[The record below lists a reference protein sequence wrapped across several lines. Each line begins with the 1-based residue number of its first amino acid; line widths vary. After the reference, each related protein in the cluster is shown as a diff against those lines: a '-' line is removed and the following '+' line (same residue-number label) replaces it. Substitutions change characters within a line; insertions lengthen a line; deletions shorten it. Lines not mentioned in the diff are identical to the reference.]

1 MTQISSDAIRLSINE
16 TKIKATAMG
25 IRIGIGNRIKIG
37 GGGGGG
43 QSWASYWASQPEV
56 LFFGL
61 YSDISGGQMPNRKS
75 GSSDYLT
82 VTGAAG
88 SETYQCPNTAPYITA
103 DTDRIWFNT
112 DVIQRVPTTAE
123 LVGYDFTRTIV
134 KYANASPHA
143 IEAIMILS
151 SDYVTD
157 KMRDDFMLSIWWDNT
172 LSDHGFLKENRGAER
187 SVWINAYAILGDG
200 NTVGWY
206 DSQILSTITKDESNI
221 VSKWEDA
228 LLSGNDLVPVAAL
241 AERYPTWSSDGILF
255 DGTKNHLRDAFTY
268 DSPQCI
274 YIVLKQI
281 TWTLNDILFDGY
293 TAATMPFSQYQETP
307 KLLIKGCVQTTPPID
322 TYFIARIRLKNGSNK
337 FTINNGSAVT
347 STQAAVNAG
356 GFAIGG
362 NGNGGQCAN
371 LQVKEIILRAI
382 DETEEYEKIIYNYL
396 AQKYGFDLI

>member
-1 MTQISSDAIRLSINE
+1 MA
-16 TKIKATAMG
+16 
-25 IRIGIGNRIKIG
+25 IGIGISLIFGNKSQ
-37 GGGGGG
+37 
-43 QSWASYWASQPEV
+43 QSWESYWASQPEV

-61 YSDISGGQMPNRKS
+61 YADISGGQMPNKKT

-82 VTGAAG
+82 VAGAVG
-88 SETYQCPNTAPYITA
+88 SETYQCPNTAPYIAA

-112 DVIQRVPTTAE
+112 DVVQRSATTAE
-123 LVGYDFTRTIV
+123 LIGYDFTRTII

-200 NTVGWY
+200 NTVAWY
-206 DSQILSTITKDESNI
+206 DSQILSTITKDGSNL
-221 VSKWEDA
+221 VTKWADA
-228 LLSGNDLVPVAAL
+228 LLSGNDLVPFNLGAPSTF
-241 AERYPTWSSDGILF
+241 PTWSLDGVLF
-255 DGTKNHLRDAFTY
+255 DGVSNHMRKAFTF

-274 YIVLKQI
+274 YVVLKQI

-293 TAATMPFSQYQETP
+293 TAASIPFSQYQTTP
-307 KLLIKGCVQTTPPID
+307 KLLIKGCIQTTPPID